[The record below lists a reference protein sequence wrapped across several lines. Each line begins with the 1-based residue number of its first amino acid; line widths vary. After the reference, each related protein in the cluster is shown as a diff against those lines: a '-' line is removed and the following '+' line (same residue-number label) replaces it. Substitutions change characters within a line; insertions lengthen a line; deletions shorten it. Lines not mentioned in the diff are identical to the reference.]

1 MAKGKPDLS
10 QRMTTPW
17 VAFGLAVGGGALMSR
32 DIELML
38 RLAGALLAISG
49 AALLAVRTW
58 RSRETMARVLAAIPI
73 EDKSETLLRKLPKA
87 WAALEHENLALRT
100 QAEAE
105 DQIRRHILF
114 HLKAGVVLLGQDRR
128 VRIFNPAAQAML
140 GVSSNLEEGGAMVAA
155 FREPESLRRLE
166 DAYRGTP
173 AEWILLRN
181 PRTLQVRAL
190 PFPDPFLPDTLHA
203 WVLVTVDDI
212 TRQEALETTRQKFI
226 SNASHELKT
235 PVTSIRIAV
244 ENLQEGAMVSAE
256 AEGNLKIIL
265 RSLDRMTMLLDDIS
279 ELSRIETGALRLAP
293 VPLRLEGFL
302 ADLLGNLKGQ
312 AAARAVNLRTRLSPQ
327 LAGRMFEADPLRLTQ
342 LLENLLSNAIKFSPA
357 GGAEVTLEAGLVG
370 PWLAW
375 TVADQ
380 GPGISAED
388 ARRVF
393 ERFYR
398 APTVRAIPGTGLGL
412 AIVKHLALLMGGE
425 VSLQSE
431 PGHGT
436 VFTFRMPWIEAR
448 PEAHAGPAPARSP
461 EAPCPAP

>member
-17 VAFGLAVGGGALMSR
+17 VAFGLAVGGGALLSR
-32 DIELML
+32 DLEPIL
-38 RLAGALLAISG
+38 RVAGAFMAMTG

-58 RSRETMARVLAAIPI
+58 KSRQTMAQVLAAIPL
-73 EDKSETLLRKLPKA
+73 EDKSETLLRRLPKA

-105 DQIRRHILF
+105 DQIRRHILL
-114 HLKAGVVLLGQDRR
+114 HLKAGVVLLGQDRK
-128 VRIFNPAAQAML
+128 VRIFNPAARSML
-140 GVSSNLEEGGAMVAA
+140 GGSSHLEEGGSMAA
-155 FREPESLRRLE
+155 VFREPESLRRLE
-166 DAYRGTP
+166 DAYRGTA
-173 AEWILLRN
+173 AEWILLRD

-190 PFPDPFLPDTLHA
+190 PFPDPFLPDAAHA
-203 WVLVTVDDI
+203 WVLVTVDDV

-256 AEGNLKIIL
+256 ADGNLKIIL

-279 ELSRIETGALRLAP
+279 ELSRIETGALRL
-293 VPLRLEGFL
+293 VPAALPLEAFL
-302 ADLLGNLKGQ
+302 ADLLGNLQGQ
-312 AAARAVNLRTRLSPQ
+312 AAARAVALRADLGPE
-327 LAGRMFEADPLRLTQ
+327 LAGRMFQADPLRLTQ

-357 GGAEVTLEAGLVG
+357 GGAEVTLGVALEG
-370 PWLAW
+370 PWLVW

-380 GPGISAED
+380 GPGISAQD
-388 ARRVF
+388 AKRVF

-425 VSLQSE
+425 VTLQSE
-431 PGHGT
+431 PGHGA
-436 VFTFRMPWIEAR
+436 VFTFRLPWSEPR
-448 PEAHAGPAPARSP
+448 PEPGATAAQPRSP
-461 EAPCPAP
+461 EVPCPAP